1 MFVNGWEEENQL
13 FYHIV
18 RLTDGMQ
25 VKSVPLK
32 RGPYANGELRIDA
45 APRWNRKGNKLLV
58 PGWVGG
64 IDGHRQLHVIEVN
77 AVDTDV
83 IA

>member
-25 VKSVPLK
+25 VKSVPLE
-32 RGPYANGELRIDA
+32 RGPYSGELRIDA

-58 PGWVGG
+58 PGWVEGG
-64 IDGHRQLHVIEVN
+64 YRQLHVIEVN
-77 AVDTDV
+77 ALDTDV